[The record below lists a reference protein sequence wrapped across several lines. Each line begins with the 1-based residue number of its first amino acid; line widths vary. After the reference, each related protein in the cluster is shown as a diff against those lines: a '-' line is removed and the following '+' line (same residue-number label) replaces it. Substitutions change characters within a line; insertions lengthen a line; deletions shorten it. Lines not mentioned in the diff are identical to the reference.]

1 MVLSTLFGKF
11 LVFLIPQHIS
21 LSVFLFLLK
30 DIQVSNLKLVSV
42 HFLFTPFVSTVP
54 VGFSSC
60 WLHCLVES
68 CVDFGC
74 EAALSFSLLSYVWRI
89 C

>member
-11 LVFLIPQHIS
+11 FVFLIPQHIS
-21 LSVFLFLLK
+21 LSVFLFLFK
-30 DIQVSNLKLVSV
+30 DIQVSNLKFVSV
-42 HFLFTPFVSTVP
+42 HFLFTTFVSTVC
-54 VGFSSC
+54 FSSC